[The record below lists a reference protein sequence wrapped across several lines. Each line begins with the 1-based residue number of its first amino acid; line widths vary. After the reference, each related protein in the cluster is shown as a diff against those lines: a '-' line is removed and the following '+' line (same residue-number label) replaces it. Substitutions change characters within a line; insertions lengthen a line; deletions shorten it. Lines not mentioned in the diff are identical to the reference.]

1 MRIVGG
7 VWWSGLALAAVVA
20 VAAMFAGRQAGEPL
34 AAGEPKA
41 KSPAALPPLKVEKGA
56 PLLLD
61 ALPDAKP
68 AKTPEEGPV
77 ADNIACYCCHRNFEE
92 EPMVRVHAKANV
104 GCVKCHGESVAH
116 RNDEDNTTPP
126 DVIYP
131 AQRIEK
137 ACQECHESHDAP
149 AKKVIACW
157 QQKCPAKTHAEE
169 LVCTDCHG
177 EHRLKVRTVRWDKET
192 RKLISDPARIRLG
205 VEGGKAASSPSEKK
219 AN

>member
-157 QQKCPAKTHAEE
+157 QQKCPAKTHVEE
-169 LVCTDCHG
+169 LLCTDCHG
-177 EHRLKVRTVRWDKET
+177 DHRLKIRTVRWDKHT
-192 RKLISDPARIRLG
+192 RKLIADTAAFRMSID
-205 VEGGKAASSPSEKK
+205 GGKRPVSPAKKK
-219 AN
+219 AE